1 MTAKAVVSG
10 KLEIDGECDL
20 TIEMNSG
27 NTKIRNSE
35 A

>member
-1 MTAKAVVSG
+1 MTTKAVLSE
-10 KLEIDGECDL
+10 KMETEGECDL